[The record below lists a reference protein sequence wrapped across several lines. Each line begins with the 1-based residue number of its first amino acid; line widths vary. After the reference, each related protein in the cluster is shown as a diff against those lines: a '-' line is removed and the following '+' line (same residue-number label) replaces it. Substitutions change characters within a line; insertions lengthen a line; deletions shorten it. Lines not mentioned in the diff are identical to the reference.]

1 MSRLDQADALGVA
14 ASRSGRPAHL
24 LEKDIWV
31 VWALQALFDASFGD
45 ALVFKGGTSLSKAY
59 QAIARFSEDVDLTYD
74 IRAIAPDLAAPGS
87 EGLPPNQ
94 SQEQKWTR
102 TIKARLEGW
111 TADTVSPELRQR
123 LRPAR
128 TFWEKATAIHVF
140 CRGGKIRGDD
150 RFSRHWYD
158 VVSLDKAGHAA
169 AAISDRDLAERVARH
184 KSMFFRERDESGD
197 YIDYTAAVA
206 GDLRLVPE
214 GRRLTELAN
223 DYARMVDDGLFLD
236 PPPAFESLIEHC
248 HGLRERAVAVN
259 ARGSM

>member
-1 MSRLDQADALGVA
+1 M
-14 ASRSGRPAHL
+14 
-24 LEKDIWV
+24 
-31 VWALQALFDASFGD
+31 
-45 ALVFKGGTSLSKAY
+45 
-59 QAIARFSEDVDLTYD
+59 
-74 IRAIAPDLAAPGS
+74 
-87 EGLPPNQ
+87 PPNQ
-94 SQEQKWTR
+94 SQEQKWTK

-123 LRPAR
+123 LDTQVMRANVVADGYIVKVEYEPLSTGTGYVAPVVLLEFGGRSTGEPSESRQVVCDAASYIDQVTFPSATPAVMRPAR

-158 VVSLDKAGHAA
+158 VVSLDKTGHAA

-236 PPPAFESLIEHC
+236 PPPEFDSLIEHC

-259 ARGSM
+259 EPGSM